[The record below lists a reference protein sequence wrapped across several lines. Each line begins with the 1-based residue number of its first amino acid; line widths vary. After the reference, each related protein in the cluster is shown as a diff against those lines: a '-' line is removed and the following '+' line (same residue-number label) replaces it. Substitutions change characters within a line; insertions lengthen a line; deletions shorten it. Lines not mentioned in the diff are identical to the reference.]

1 MPFSEQVKLEAKRR
15 AHYKCVLCHN
25 PIFLEVHH
33 IQPEEEGGASDIQ
46 NAAPL
51 CPNCHEV
58 VGSNPGKRKF
68 VTESRDFWWG
78 LCAKQEENPSL
89 VATNER
95 LDQLQQELKAVT
107 QTQARQTEILSEM
120 KTLYADQLKSTAGS
134 VNSARTVEELMIASR
149 ATVVLA
155 GTGSVTIRGH
165 APTVSTTQSCS
176 QCGFRY
182 DAQTN
187 SKCPKCGYWIGG
199 PRRSA

>member
-1 MPFSEQVKLEAKRR
+1 MPFSEDVKLEAKRR

-33 IQPEEEGGASDIQ
+33 IQPEAEGGSCTLE

-58 VGSNPGKRKF
+58 VGSNPAKRKF

-78 LCAKQEENPSL
+78 FCAKQEEHPDL

-95 LDQLQQELKAVT
+95 LDRLQEELRAVA
-107 QTQARQTEILSEM
+107 QSQARQVEIVAEIR
-120 KTLYADQLKSTAGS
+120 TLYADQLRSTAGS
-134 VNSARTVEELMIASR
+134 VSSARTVEELMIASG
-149 ATVVLA
+149 AVVVTP
-155 GTGSVTIRGH
+155 GTGSLVFTRH
-165 APTVSTTQSCS
+165 APMVSVTQACS

-182 DAQTN
+182 DMEHN
-187 SKCPKCGYWIGG
+187 SKCPSCGYWIGG